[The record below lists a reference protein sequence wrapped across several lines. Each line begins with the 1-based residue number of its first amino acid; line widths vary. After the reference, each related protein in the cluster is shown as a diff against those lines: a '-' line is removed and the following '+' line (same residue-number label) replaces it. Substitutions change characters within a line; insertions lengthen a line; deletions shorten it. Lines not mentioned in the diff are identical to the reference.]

1 MIESSTFVN
10 IDQLE
15 PGEPLSPEL
24 VLVLP
29 PELRADALARLG
41 PPQWA
46 KPRPPLR
53 AATPPAENS
62 LTQTLRA
69 VLLPRAA
76 HLMLTF
82 VVVTV
87 LTLTLSAVANAIRGA
102 RAPHFSSLR
111 PARLGGPVPVNTLDS
126 RLLSVLAR
134 AGECQATARV
144 GHEGR
149 PVAEPS
155 GGWRGC
161 PSRSQHPG
169 RVGEGFPRGGAWCAP
184 RRARAEAVAC

>member
-46 KPRPPLR
+46 KPRPPVR

-62 LTQTLRA
+62 LTRSLGS
-69 VLLPRAA
+69 VLLPRVAQ
-76 HLMLTF
+76 LMLTF
-82 VVVTV
+82 VVVTA
-87 LTLTLSAVANAIRGA
+87 LTLALSAVANAIRDA
-102 RAPHFSSLR
+102 RTPDFSSLR
-111 PARLGGPVPVNTLDS
+111 AAGVGGAVPVTVLDS

-134 AGECQATARV
+134 AGECLATARV
-144 GHEGR
+144 GHECR
-149 PVAEPS
+149 SVAEPS
-155 GGWRGC
+155 GGRRGARRWVST
-161 PSRSQHPG
+161 PVKSNKAPPATGPG
-169 RVGEGFPRGGAWCAP
+169 
-184 RRARAEAVAC
+184 ARAPESEG